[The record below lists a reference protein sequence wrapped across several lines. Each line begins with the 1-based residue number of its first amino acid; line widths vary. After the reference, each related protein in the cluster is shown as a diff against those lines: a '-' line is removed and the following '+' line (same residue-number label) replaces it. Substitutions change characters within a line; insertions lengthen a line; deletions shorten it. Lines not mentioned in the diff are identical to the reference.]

1 MADRPDQGKRNSL
14 DPEPLSLGR
23 RATFRRVLAVLK
35 SQPAPFVLAGAVG
48 LSLRLGR
55 VIDGDLEV
63 YMRAADVPPALDVV
77 HAAGLRV
84 EVDDTHARARITY
97 GENRIVLRWGLP
109 LPLSGEI
116 DDAWFH
122 HSSRTHFLGL
132 RVKIAPIEELLWLK
146 IAIPSGASV
155 GDPLIPQLLLACGE
169 EMDWSRLLLRLA
181 GLEALL
187 LAHIFLFWHQY
198 PESARATI
206 PEHVIDLLRN
216 RMSQA
221 AGESQSQ

>member
-1 MADRPDQGKRNSL
+1 MADRPDLGKQNSL

-35 SQPAPFVLAGAVG
+35 SQPAPFVIAGAVG

-63 YMRAADVPPALDVV
+63 YMRAGEVGSALDAV

-84 EVDDTHARARITY
+84 EQDESHARARIVY
-97 GENRIVLRWGLP
+97 GENRVVLRWGLP

-116 DDAWFH
+116 DDSWFH
-122 HSSRTHFLGL
+122 HAQRTHFLGL
-132 RVKIAPIEELLWLK
+132 RVKIAPVEEMLWLK

-155 GDPLIPQLLLACGE
+155 GDPIIPQLLLTCGE
-169 EMDWSRLLLRLA
+169 ELDWSGLLSRLA

-198 PESARATI
+198 PETARACI
-206 PEHVIDLLRN
+206 PEGVIDELRG
-216 RMSQA
+216 RIGRSA
-221 AGESQSQ
+221 DESH